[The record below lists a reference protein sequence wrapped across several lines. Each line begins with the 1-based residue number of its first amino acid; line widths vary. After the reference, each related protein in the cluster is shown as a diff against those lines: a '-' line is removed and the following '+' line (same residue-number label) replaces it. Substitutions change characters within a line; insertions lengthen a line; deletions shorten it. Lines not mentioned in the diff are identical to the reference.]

1 MISLHYSS
9 INPYPSG
16 RQIISSAG
24 PLRVEYSL
32 QPNSPYHLP
41 VNVSEGARAVRQVVV
56 ELPTEILPIGQI
68 QGAFSIFQVIFEV
81 AFILHPAGSYF
92 VEVFPVDCRSYVNW
106 ILIVENTIAV

>member
-1 MISLHYSS
+1 M
-9 INPYPSG
+9 
-16 RQIISSAG
+16 
-24 PLRVEYSL
+24 EYSL